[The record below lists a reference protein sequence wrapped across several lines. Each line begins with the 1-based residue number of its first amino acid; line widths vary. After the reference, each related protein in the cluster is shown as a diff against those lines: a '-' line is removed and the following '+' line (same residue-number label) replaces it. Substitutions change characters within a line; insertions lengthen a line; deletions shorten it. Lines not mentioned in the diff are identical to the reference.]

1 MSDEGRDRG
10 WGRKEEM
17 DEYVS
22 IIRRPQWI
30 IYGFRW
36 LSAEVDFGFIL
47 RGWSRQPPPSSTF
60 SMATLFRYDD
70 VDGIVIV
77 AYSLVSPNNI
87 FHIPFVCH

>member
-1 MSDEGRDRG
+1 MKVETGDGVER
-10 WGRKEEM
+10 EM

-36 LSAEVDFGFIL
+36 MSAEMDFGFIL
-47 RGWSRQPPPSSTF
+47 RGWSRRQPPSSTF

-70 VDGIVIV
+70 DGIVIV

-87 FHIPFVCH
+87 FHIQFVCH